1 MRESAEPASAGDGP
15 VGFIGLGRMGFALA
29 SSLVRKGRAL
39 SVYDV
44 NEARADELAGALVR
58 REPSAGDVAAACGVV
73 FLMLPGPKEVLSVAL
88 EPGGVFD
95 RARPGTVVVDM
106 STVDPATCDTLAEE
120 AARRGLAYADSPVG
134 RLAAHA
140 DRGQSLFMVG
150 ADDDVFAHIRPL
162 LEDMGTTIFH
172 CGRSGN
178 GTRTKLVNN
187 FLVLSYCQLNSE
199 ALTLAVAMGLD
210 VRKTLDVVLETTA
223 SNGQLREKWPVK
235 VLRGDTTPGFDIAL
249 GLKDLTLACRA
260 AEDAGVVVALGQKA
274 RDIFRQAL
282 DAGYAG
288 QDTSALTDY
297 WAKANKLSP
306 IRLPETLPTG

>member
-1 MRESAEPASAGDGP
+1 MRESAEPASADDGP
-15 VGFIGLGRMGFALA
+15 IGFIGLGRMGFALA
-29 SSLVRKGRAL
+29 SSLVRNGRAL
-39 SVYDV
+39 SVYDL
-44 NEARADELAGALVR
+44 NEARVEEMTWALVR
-58 REPSAGDVAAACGVV
+58 RERHVGDVAAACGVV

-95 RARPGTVVVDM
+95 RARPGTVVIDM
-106 STVDPATCDTLAEE
+106 STVDPATCDTLAAE
-120 AARRGLAYADSPVG
+120 AVKRGLAYADAPVG

-140 DRGQSLFMVG
+140 DKGQSLFMVG
-150 ADDDVFAHIRPL
+150 AEDDVFARIRPL

-172 CGRSGN
+172 CGRPGN

-199 ALTLAVAMGLD
+199 ALTLATAMGLD
-210 VRKTLDVVLETTA
+210 VRRTLDVVLETTA

-260 AEDAGVVVALGQKA
+260 AEDAGVSVALGRAA
-274 RDIFRQAL
+274 RDIFRLAL

-297 WAKANKLSP
+297 WAKANKRPP
-306 IRLPETLPTG
+306 IRLPEAS

>member
-1 MRESAEPASAGDGP
+1 MPDTAKQAAHNQT
-15 VGFIGLGRMGFALA
+15 VGFIGLGRMGFPLA
-29 SSLVRKGRAL
+29 SSLVRHGRAL

-44 NEARADELAGALVR
+44 NEARADEMAGALVR
-58 REPSAGDVAAACGVV
+58 RERNVGDVAAACGVV
-73 FLMLPGPKEVLSVAL
+73 FLMLPGPKEVLAVAL
-88 EPGGVFD
+88 EAGGVFD
-95 RARPGTVVVDM
+95 RARPGTIVVDM
-106 STVDPATCDTLAEE
+106 STVDPATCDTLAAE
-120 AARRGLAYADSPVG
+120 AAKRGLAYADAPVG

-140 DRGQSLFMVG
+140 DKGQSLFMVG
-150 ADDDVFAHIRPL
+150 ADDDVFACIRPL
-162 LEDMGTTIFH
+162 LEDMGTTLFH
-172 CGRSGN
+172 CGRPGN

-210 VRKTLDVVLETTA
+210 VRRTLDVVLETTA

-260 AEDAGVVVALGQKA
+260 AEEAGVAVALGQAA

-282 DAGYAG
+282 DEGYAG

-306 IRLPETLPTG
+306 IRLAETLPTN

>member
-1 MRESAEPASAGDGP
+1 MPESAQPASADDGRI
-15 VGFIGLGRMGFALA
+15 GFIGLGRMGFALA
-29 SSLVRKGRAL
+29 SSLVRNGRAL

-44 NEARADELAGALVR
+44 NEARADEMTGALVR
-58 REPSAGDVAAACGVV
+58 RESSAGDVAAACGVV
-73 FLMLPGPKEVLSVAL
+73 FLMLPGPAEVLSVAL

-106 STVDPATCDTLAEE
+106 STVDPATCDTLSAAAAE
-120 AARRGLAYADSPVG
+120 RGLAYADSPVG

-150 ADDDVFAHIRPL
+150 ADDDVFRRIRPML
-162 LEDMGTTIFH
+162 DDMGTTIFH
-172 CGRSGN
+172 CGRPGN

-199 ALTLAVAMGLD
+199 ALTLATAMGLD

-249 GLKDLTLACRA
+249 GLKDLTLACKA
-260 AEDAGVVVALGQKA
+260 AEEAGIAVSLGEAA
-274 RDIFRQAL
+274 RDIFRRAL
-282 DAGYAG
+282 DEGYAG

-297 WAKANKLSP
+297 WAKANKRPP
-306 IRLPETLPTG
+306 IRLPEAV

>member
-1 MRESAEPASAGDGP
+1 MPESAQTASADDGRI
-15 VGFIGLGRMGFALA
+15 GFIGLGRMGFALA
-29 SSLVRKGRAL
+29 SSLVRNGRAL

-44 NEARADELAGALVR
+44 NEARADEMTGTLVR
-58 REPSAGDVAAACGVV
+58 RERSAGDVAAACGVI

-106 STVDPATCDTLAEE
+106 STVDPATCDTLSAE

-150 ADDDVFAHIRPL
+150 ADDGVFRRIRPL
-162 LEDMGTTIFH
+162 LDDMGTTIFH
-172 CGRSGN
+172 CGRPGN

-199 ALTLAVAMGLD
+199 ALTLATAMGLD

-260 AEDAGVVVALGQKA
+260 AEEAGVAVSLGEAA
-274 RDIFRQAL
+274 RDIFRRAL
-282 DAGYAG
+282 DEGYAG

-297 WAKANKLSP
+297 WAKANKRPP
-306 IRLPETLPTG
+306 IRLPEALPAN

>member
-1 MRESAEPASAGDGP
+1 MPESAQPASADDGRI
-15 VGFIGLGRMGFALA
+15 GFIGLGRMGFALA
-29 SSLVRKGRAL
+29 SSLVRNGRAL

-44 NEARADELAGALVR
+44 NEARADEMTGALVR
-58 REPSAGDVAAACGVV
+58 RESSAGDVAAACGVV
-73 FLMLPGPKEVLSVAL
+73 FLMLPGPAEVLAVAL

-106 STVDPATCDTLAEE
+106 STVDPATCDTLSAAAAE
-120 AARRGLAYADSPVG
+120 RGLAYADSPVG

-150 ADDDVFAHIRPL
+150 ADDDVFRRIRPML
-162 LEDMGTTIFH
+162 DDMGTTIFH
-172 CGRSGN
+172 CGRPGN

-199 ALTLAVAMGLD
+199 ALTLATAMGLD

-249 GLKDLTLACRA
+249 GLKDLTLACKA
-260 AEDAGVVVALGQKA
+260 AEEAGIAVSLGEAA
-274 RDIFRQAL
+274 RDIFRRAL
-282 DAGYAG
+282 DEGYAG

-297 WAKANKLSP
+297 WAKANKRPP
-306 IRLPETLPTG
+306 IRLPEAV